1 MRPTENFNV
10 PAWWKRNSN
19 AYPILSLMARDFLSI
34 LVSTVFSGSVFSAV
48 GRILGK
54 NRTSLSTETLQALVR
69 AKDWLFG
76 FNDED
81 GGIFHLEAAY
91 CKASCLQQ

>member
-1 MRPTENFNV
+1 
-10 PAWWKRNSN
+10 
-19 AYPILSLMARDFLSI
+19 
-34 LVSTVFSGSVFSAV
+34 V

-54 NRTSLSTETLQALVR
+54 NRTSLSTETLQALVC